1 MPEGPQAQRR
11 PADVIGNAVRSFTE
25 LCRRG
30 IAAIVR
36 RGRTDN
42 PWMRYAGVIEG
53 EPEDSVRID
62 EIVYGRES
70 P

>member
-1 MPEGPQAQRR
+1 
-11 PADVIGNAVRSFTE
+11 
-25 LCRRG
+25 
-30 IAAIVR
+30 
-36 RGRTDN
+36 
-42 PWMRYAGVIEG
+42 MRYAGVIEG